1 MVHVYENIQKQAT
14 AKLPIAKEIADL
26 GDLIAVDGFLINAT
40 LSMLWADYRKGSKKA
55 KVHLGFD
62 SGHGIPQKM
71 TLTDSKG
78 DERTQAEWLVT
89 PGQTGIYDRGY
100 QCYKNFDDWQ
110 TQDRHDL

>member
-1 MVHVYENIQKQAT
+1 
-14 AKLPIAKEIADL
+14 
-26 GDLIAVDGFLINAT
+26 
-40 LSMLWADYRKGSKKA
+40 MLWADYRKGSKKA